1 MRALLLF
8 ARGRHWLAV
17 SLICLGSGVLLLVG
31 GSLNYSLNPR
41 GGYLVTVAAQV
52 PIFAAIAIQASLAS
66 PLNQVERA
74 AARPIGR
81 WLFLHLCSLTLV
93 AIVAL
98 TIAASFLPSSAEHGV
113 IPPGAVG
120 LGRNLLAFTGVGLIG
135 AAIFG
140 PLIGWTLPLAWA
152 ILPYVA
158 LPNPSY
164 DPSGLLMLATQP
176 DEAFM
181 PLLVAL
187 VIWSVGIGLAINRI
201 GIERVDRN

>member
-8 ARGRHWLAV
+8 ARGRHWLAA
-17 SLICLGSGVLLLVG
+17 SLICLSSGLFLLG
-31 GSLNYSLNPR
+31 CGSLSYSLNPR

-66 PLNQVERA
+66 PLNRVERA

-81 WLFLHLCSLTLV
+81 WLFLHLCSLTVV
-93 AIVAL
+93 ASAGMS
-98 TIAASFLPSSAEHGV
+98 IAASFLPSTAEHGV

-140 PLIGWTLPLAWA
+140 PLIGWILPLAWA

-176 DEAFM
+176 DEAFI
-181 PLLVAL
+181 PFFVAL
-187 VIWSVGIGLAINRI
+187 VIWSVGVGLAINRI
-201 GIERVDRN
+201 GIERLDRN